1 MVINKEQCKA
11 ARLFL
16 GWNQLKAA
24 ERTGVA
30 SSTINRFEAGKGEMN
45 VENLTKILDTFENEG
60 IEFVDN
66 KEKFGILILK
76 NR

>member
-1 MVINKEQCKA
+1 MVINKEMCKA

-16 GWNQLKAA
+16 GWNQIKAA
-24 ERTGVA
+24 QKTGVA

-45 VENLTKILDTFENEG
+45 MENLTKILNTFEKEG
-60 IEFVDN
+60 IEFVEN
-66 KEKFGILILK
+66 KEKFGVLILK